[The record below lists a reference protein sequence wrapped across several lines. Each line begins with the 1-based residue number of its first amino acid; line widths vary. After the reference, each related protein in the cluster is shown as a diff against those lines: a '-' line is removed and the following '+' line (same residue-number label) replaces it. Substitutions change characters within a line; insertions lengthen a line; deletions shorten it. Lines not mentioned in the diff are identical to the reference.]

1 VQAHHVAK
9 QNELEEAMHAGT
21 NPMERAYELARSGRY
36 SKIDDLMRTL
46 SAEGFDHVHGHLMG
60 RGTRAHLL
68 KLMAGAKVS

>member
-1 VQAHHVAK
+1 MQ
-9 QNELEEAMHAGT
+9 AGT

-68 KLMAGAKVS
+68 KLMAEAKVS